1 MKVLTNMNQEH
12 IKAVMKMESDQEK
25 VNLSLMM
32 AVIIKEDG
40 KMIKFLDMVDL

>member
-1 MKVLTNMNQEH
+1 MNQEH
-12 IKAVMKMESDQEK
+12 IKAVIKMVLDQEK
-25 VNLSLMM
+25 VNLSLTM